1 MIKARSPS
9 ECVEA
14 PTGGRYMSQASSPL
28 PGPYSFKR
36 TPFLREIIDCF
47 DINSPIREVA
57 VMKGAQLGLTT
68 LLENI
73 IFYCMVEV
81 KTAPVMLLTADDA
94 LAKIRLDSYIMPM
107 IADSGLGHLI
117 KSQDELNSRKT
128 GMTAQKLSWYGGGSL
143 LPTGAVNPNKSRSF
157 SIRYLLRDEIDAYK
171 QSVGD
176 DGDPLAI
183 SYKRTIAYKES
194 RKVFDIST
202 PLIRG
207 RSHIHSRFLL
217 GDQRYYFV
225 RCLGCGFPQV
235 MRWKVDL
242 PNGKRAGVVWETE
255 NDRLVPGSVRWLCEN
270 CLRPHTNDDKIRLLD
285 PAHGAE
291 WRPTARP
298 HSPDMRSYHIA
309 GIYSPVGMNTFE
321 AMVLEW
327 LEAWDEPNN
336 RARNHG
342 KVQAFYNTILG
353 DPWEAV
359 GYQLKYEQVS
369 AHRRQA
375 YHYGEVPNKWAIE
388 HAGGSIL
395 FLVCT
400 VDVHAANLAVAVWGW
415 TRDRRVFLIEYERLE
430 GDTSRFN
437 DPGTWGELRSRLHQR
452 QYMADDGYTYRIA
465 TCVIDSGY
473 KPTEAGDEQPG
484 ASVVLE
490 FCDSFQEGGVFPL
503 RGRKTAVKGGFQEF
517 SKFVTESGGVG
528 FHVTVDYYK
537 DRWYSALKQE
547 WDGLGLQPETFFN
560 APVDVDDRQLKELT
574 AETKELPKD
583 SKDGV
588 LQWRR
593 RGENALWDLLV
604 YANFAHD
611 LIAHTY
617 QVTQLGRK
625 VVDLEE
631 FWETCEQQDL
641 FRFPVSNNG

>member
-1 MIKARSPS
+1 
-9 ECVEA
+9 
-14 PTGGRYMSQASSPL
+14 MSQSSSPI
-28 PGPYSFKR
+28 PGPYSFKT

-81 KTAPVMLLTADDA
+81 KTAPVMLLTADDD

-117 KSQDELNSRKT
+117 KSQDELNTRKT
-128 GMTAQKLSWYGGGSL
+128 GMTAKKISWYGGGSL

-157 SIRYLLRDEIDAYK
+157 SMRYLLRDEIDAYK
-171 QSVGD
+171 HSVGD

-202 PLIRG
+202 PLLRG
-207 RSHIHSRFLL
+207 LSKIDDRFKL

-225 RCLGCGFPQV
+225 RCLSCGFPQV
-235 MRWKVDL
+235 MRWKVDM
-242 PNGKRAGVVWETE
+242 PNGKRAGIVWDTE
-255 NDRLVPGSVRWLCEN
+255 DGRLVKDSVRWLCSN
-270 CLRPHTNDDKIRLLD
+270 CFHPHTNDDKIRLLD
-285 PAHGAE
+285 PAYGAE

-298 HSPDMRSYHIA
+298 HSDDMRSYHLA
-309 GIYSPVGMNTFE
+309 GLYSPVGMNTFE

-353 DPWEAV
+353 QPWEAV

-369 AHRRQA
+369 AHRRQS
-375 YHYGEVPNKWAIE
+375 YRYGEIPNTWALE
-388 HAGGSIL
+388 HAGGPVL
-395 FLVCT
+395 FLVRT
-400 VDVHAANLAVAVWGW
+400 VDVHAANLAVSVWGW
-415 TRDRRVFLIEYERLE
+415 CRDRRVFLIEYERLE
-430 GDTSRFN
+430 GDTSRIN
-437 DPGTWGELRSRLHQR
+437 DPGTWGELRSRIYGREYQS
-452 QYMADDGYTYRIA
+452 DDGFVYRVA
-465 TCVIDSGY
+465 TTIIDSGY
-473 KPTEAGDEQPG
+473 KPTDAGDEQPG

-490 FCDSFQEGGVFPL
+490 FCDSFQEGGVFPI

-517 SKFVTESGGVG
+517 SKFVTETGGVG
-528 FHVTVDYYK
+528 FHVTVDHYK
-537 DRWYSALKQE
+537 DRWYASLKQE
-547 WDGLGLQPETFFN
+547 WDGQGLQPETFFN
-560 APVDVDDRQLKELT
+560 APVDVTDRELKELT

-588 LQWRR
+588 LQWKR

-611 LIAHTY
+611 ALIYTY
-617 QVTQLGRK
+617 QITQLGWK
-625 VVDLEE
+625 TVDTEV
-631 FWETCEQQDL
+631 FWETCEQQNL
-641 FRFPVSNNG
+641 FRFPSKQNGN